1 MKSLKFDI
9 FSVYRGELMGIAI
22 LGVCIA
28 HALVWAHLDTS
39 IASKIL
45 GPFTRIAFTEGF
57 LFLSGLGL
65 YYSFQKNDNINL
77 FYKKRINRV
86 FIPYVIMAFP
96 FLLYDAYSGEI
107 SLSEFILRLSAL
119 YFWFYGNEGMWY
131 ISISLALYFIFPLV
145 YKFLFSEN
153 DIRHVAGKVTLIAIG
168 CILLCFLMHVY
179 VPNYYAKVEIGLSK
193 VPVFFI
199 GMFAGFLSYRKTHM
213 PLKYFI
219 GGGTLVITTYLLKKE
234 DPFWIV
240 YYEIALR
247 LILMPLACIVLMLL
261 HNKKLN
267 NIFSW
272 LGKYSLEIYVLQ
284 MFMIGAVDTILK
296 SIGYSSDFYYIILTT
311 LSFMIVF
318 IICSPLHRGIASIIN
333 KVKGKK

>member
-28 HALVWAHLDTS
+28 HAFSWAHLDAS

-45 GPFTRIAFTEGF
+45 SPFCRIAFTEGF

-65 YYSFQKNDNINL
+65 YYSFQKNDNIDL

-96 FLLYDAYSGEI
+96 FLLYDAYSGGI
-107 SLSEFILRLSAL
+107 SLPDFILRLSAL
-119 YFWFYGNEGMWY
+119 YFWFCGNDGMWY

-199 GMFAGFLSYRKTHM
+199 GMFAGYLSYRKTHI
-213 PLKYFI
+213 PLKYFM
-219 GGGTLVITTYLLKKE
+219 GGVRLL
-234 DPFWIV
+234 
-240 YYEIALR
+240 
-247 LILMPLACIVLMLL
+247 
-261 HNKKLN
+261 
-267 NIFSW
+267 
-272 LGKYSLEIYVLQ
+272 
-284 MFMIGAVDTILK
+284 
-296 SIGYSSDFYYIILTT
+296 
-311 LSFMIVF
+311 
-318 IICSPLHRGIASIIN
+318 
-333 KVKGKK
+333 